1 MMSITKSDVTFIAE
15 AVKETCI
22 SLYLPTHVAGQE
34 IRQDPI
40 RLKNLLDRAR
50 KQLVSAGRDTDA
62 IDELLAPATHLLD
75 DSEYQFWEHQGQGL
89 ALFLGES
96 FYESYRVDYSLPEL
110 AVVGDRFHITPLL
123 PVLHRVNTFLLL
135 SLSQNEALLYGASP
149 NHIKPVSLEELPN
162 SLEEALKYDDPEEQL
177 QFHSGGGADTQGGQ
191 TPTFHGQGVGT
202 TDENEKDRI
211 RRYCQQLDNAI
222 CAATHDQAL
231 PLVLAGVEFVQDIFR
246 EVSNYPNLVAAGLS
260 GNPEARQVS
269 NLREEALALLEPM
282 TEEAKNEAWAAY
294 QRMSDT
300 DKITSQIK
308 DILVAANRGQVE
320 ALFLDPSRSQW
331 GTYDA
336 ASAHVEVH
344 EQAHP
349 SSNDLLNLAAIS
361 VLANSGAVYTRE
373 MPSESPVAA
382 TLRYPLY
389 ADQETSEAIRG

>member
-1 MMSITKSDVTFIAE
+1 MMSIKKSDVTFIAE
-15 AVKETCI
+15 AVKETCL

-50 KQLVSAGRDTDA
+50 DQLLSLGQGTEA
-62 IDELLAPATHLLD
+62 IDALLSPAIELLD
-75 DSEYQFWEHQGQGL
+75 DSQYQFWEHQGRGL

-96 FYESYRVDYSLPEL
+96 FYHIYRLDDSVPEL
-110 AVVGDRFHITPLL
+110 AIIGDRFHITPLL
-123 PVLHRVNTFLLL
+123 PVLHRVDQFLLL

-149 NHIKPVSLEELPN
+149 NHIKPISLEELPN
-162 SLEEALKYDDPEEQL
+162 SLEEALKYDDPEAQL
-177 QFHSGGGADTQGGQ
+177 QYHSGGGADTQGGQ

-202 TDENEKDRI
+202 ADENEKDRI

-222 CAATHDQAL
+222 CEATHDKAL

-246 EVSNYPNLVAAGLS
+246 EVSNYPNLVASGLK
-260 GNPEARQVS
+260 GNPEAEQVS
-269 NLREEALALLEPM
+269 DLHQEALALFEPM
-282 TEEAKNEAWAAY
+282 SQNETRQAWEGY
-294 QRMSDT
+294 ERLSDT
-300 DKITSQIK
+300 DKITNQIK

-320 ALFLDPSRSQW
+320 TLFLDPERSQW

-336 ASAHVEVH
+336 ASAHVELH

-349 SSNDLLNLAAIS
+349 KSDDLLNIAAIS
-361 VLANSGAVYTRE
+361 VLANSGAVYTKP
-373 MPSESPVAA
+373 MSPASPIAA

-389 ADQETSEAIRG
+389 TDQETSETIRS